1 MSLVDGYT
9 YLDTQLIRA
18 LTDAACE
25 GPTEEQVAAAP
36 EALVR
41 YCLTGPRQVRDLYPW
56 GQRRRYRPRMVR
68 ALVRDLVER
77 EQLAASDPVGLAD
90 WSWVWHPDTATGP
103 GTPPPLDPAELVA
116 APEEAEP
123 VEEPEG
129 EDDEEPAPAVEEE
142 DDGLTRDQR
151 RSARPREVRA
161 QTQSVRT
168 TSKRSLLVGAAL
180 YPEGVPPLPA
190 TRAECVDGPRPCP
203 RVSCRHHLYLDVHP
217 RTGAIKLNFPDLEVE
232 QMAESCSLD
241 LAEQGPLPLRVVG
254 AALNLTRERIRR
266 LEGDAAKRLLDLAD
280 EEGIDL
286 EELLDGREVS
296 ALHDRQP
303 AMQGGR
309 HAIKPRHLRLVT
321 LMGDREW
328 KTPALVEEV
337 QAQGWDLSYSGV
349 RVLVFEAKTLGLISQ
364 TARGVYRAVRKV
376 EAAE

>member
-1 MSLVDGYT
+1 MSLVGGHT

-18 LTDAACE
+18 LTSAACE
-25 GPTEEQVAAAP
+25 GPTAEQAEAAP

-103 GTPPPLDPAELVA
+103 GTPPPLDPAELVTT
-116 APEEAEP
+116 PEEAEP
-123 VEEPEG
+123 VEEMEG
-129 EDDEEPAPAVEEE
+129 EDEEAPPAVEEE
-142 DDGLTRDQR
+142 DDGLTYDQR

-203 RVSCRHHLYLDVHP
+203 RVSCRHHLYLDVDPHS
-217 RTGAIKLNFPDLEVE
+217 GSIKLNFPDIEVE
-232 QMAESCSLD
+232 NMGESCSLD
-241 LAEQGPLPLRVVG
+241 VADRGALTLEGVGPLMNV
-254 AALNLTRERIRR
+254 TRERIRQ
-266 LEGDAAKRLLDLAD
+266 LEVNALKRFAKIAHREGIEMADLLDMYGKPSAPAVESC
-280 EEGIDL
+280 EEGILALLREGERDL
-286 EELLDGREVS
+286 SDLTRRLDYPRGTVTNQLTALIKAGLIERVARGRY
-296 ALHDRQP
+296 
-303 AMQGGR
+303 
-309 HAIKPRHLRLVT
+309 RLVS
-321 LMGDREW
+321 
-328 KTPALVEEV
+328 K
-337 QAQGWDLSYSGV
+337 
-349 RVLVFEAKTLGLISQ
+349 
-364 TARGVYRAVRKV
+364 

>member
-1 MSLVDGYT
+1 MSLVDGHT
-9 YLDTQLIRA
+9 YLDTQLIRDLA
-18 LTDAACE
+18 SAACD

-41 YCLTGPRQVRDLYPW
+41 FCHAGPRQVRDLYPW

-116 APEEAEP
+116 APEEAEA
-123 VEEPEG
+123 VEEMEG
-129 EDDEEPAPAVEEE
+129 EDDEEPPAVEEE
-142 DDGLTRDQR
+142 DDGLTYDQR

-180 YPEGVPPLPA
+180 YPEDVPPLPA

-203 RVSCRHHLYLDVHP
+203 RVSCRHHLYLDVDPHS
-217 RTGAIKLNFPDLEVE
+217 GSIKRNFPDIGVE
-232 QMAESCSLD
+232 DMIESCSLD
-241 LAEQGPLPLRVVG
+241 VADRGALTLEGVAPL
-254 AALNLTRERIRR
+254 LNLTRERIRQIEVNALKR
-266 LEGDAAKRLLDLAD
+266 FARAANREGIEVADLLDLDGKPSAPAV
-280 EEGIDL
+280 ESCEAGILALLREGERDL
-286 EELLDGREVS
+286 SDLARRLDYPRGTVTNQLTALIKAGLIERVGR
-296 ALHDRQP
+296 
-303 AMQGGR
+303 GR
-309 HAIKPRHLRLVT
+309 YRLV
-321 LMGDREW
+321 R
-328 KTPALVEEV
+328 
-337 QAQGWDLSYSGV
+337 
-349 RVLVFEAKTLGLISQ
+349 R
-364 TARGVYRAVRKV
+364 

>member
-18 LTDAACE
+18 LAAAACD
-25 GPTEEQVAAAP
+25 GPTAEQAEAAP

-41 YCLTGPRQVRDLYPW
+41 YCHAGPRQVRDLYPW
-56 GQRRRYRPRMVR
+56 GQRRRYHPRMVR

-103 GTPPPLDPAELVA
+103 GTPPPLDPAEWVA
-116 APEEAEP
+116 TPEEAEP

-129 EDDEEPAPAVEEE
+129 EDDEEAPPAVDDEEE

-180 YPEGVPPLPA
+180 YPEDVPPLPA

-203 RVSCRHHLYLDVHP
+203 RVSCRHHLYLDVDPHS
-217 RTGAIKLNFPDLEVE
+217 GSIKRNFPDIEVE
-232 QMAESCSLD
+232 NMGESCSLD
-241 LAEQGPLPLRVVG
+241 VADRGALTLEGVGPL
-254 AALNLTRERIRR
+254 LNLTRERIRQIEVNALKR
-266 LEGDAAKRLLDLAD
+266 FAKIAHRTGIEMADLLDLDGKPSAPAV
-280 EEGIDL
+280 ESCEAGILALLREGERDL
-286 EELLDGREVS
+286 SDLTRRLDYPRGTVTNQITALIRAGLIERVGR
-296 ALHDRQP
+296 
-303 AMQGGR
+303 GR
-309 HAIKPRHLRLVT
+309 YRLV
-321 LMGDREW
+321 GR
-328 KTPALVEEV
+328 
-337 QAQGWDLSYSGV
+337 
-349 RVLVFEAKTLGLISQ
+349 
-364 TARGVYRAVRKV
+364 

>member
-1 MSLVDGYT
+1 MSLVGGHT

-41 YCLTGPRQVRDLYPW
+41 YCLTGPRQVRDLYHW

-77 EQLAASDPVGLAD
+77 EQLAASDPVQLAD
-90 WSWVWHPDTATGP
+90 WSWVWHPETATGP
-103 GTPPPLDPAELVA
+103 GTPPPLDPAELVTT
-116 APEEAEP
+116 PEEAEA

-129 EDDEEPAPAVEEE
+129 EDDEEPPAVEEE

-203 RVSCRHHLYLDVHP
+203 RVSCRHHLYLDVDPHS
-217 RTGAIKLNFPDLEVE
+217 GSIKRNFPDIGVE
-232 QMAESCSLD
+232 QMTESCSLD
-241 LAEQGPLPLRVVG
+241 VADRGALTLKGVGPL
-254 AALNLTRERIRR
+254 LNLTRERIRQ
-266 LEGDAAKRLLDLAD
+266 LEVNALKRFAKIANREGIEMADLLDLYGKPSAPAV
-280 EEGIDL
+280 ESCEAGILALLREG
-286 EELLDGREVS
+286 ER
-296 ALHDRQP
+296 
-303 AMQGGR
+303 
-309 HAIKPRHLRLVT
+309 
-321 LMGDREW
+321 
-328 KTPALVEEV
+328 
-337 QAQGWDLSYSGV
+337 DLSDLARRLDYPRNTITNQITALIRAGMIE
-349 RVLVFEAKTLGLISQ
+349 RVG
-364 TARGVYRAVRKV
+364 RGRYRLASR